1 MAESNATQ
9 VILTDDGLK
18 IIKAQS
24 TADSAADGFANLNDP
39 NLMSVIEKQSNV
51 SQFAG
56 LTSQYNVILQN
67 AKDDGIDTTAVTT
80 AYNNLNRFMADILAD
95 PDNASDVDRVTYKKY
110 QDAYNEELSN
120 LKIALQNN
128 TNNKF
133 TSAANATS
141 QAASV
146 ASQAFSQAQSA
157 VDYASSGIAVQYE
170 ATQKAQSAAS
180 EAVSKAEST
189 ASEFGKVSQKTDS
202 AFDNAMSAQNAA
214 SSAVATAHSTASE
227 FGNVS
232 QKADSAVA
240 SALNA
245 QSSASDAV
253 KQASSAA
260 ADSKDAKQIAG
271 AVSQSYKT
279 LTDESTMTIAELES
293 GLAVKLTKTDL
304 DGYATET
311 WAQNQINAT
320 ADGINA
326 TLSSVK
332 TTVDGQTT
340 SINDLKADSSSF
352 KSQFTTVNDTLGKQT
367 TDIGN
372 LQATSKELSSNFSS
386 LNADN
391 STNKSDISELKQ
403 TATEV
408 SSTLE
413 TVKTQVQNSAVGA
426 NLIVQSEFKNGYLD
440 PSTGGVLGS
449 TVDFHSDNYIATN
462 GATVFTFSSPD
473 YTFKGNGA
481 DDRIAMYDSDKNYLG
496 YQPLDS
502 PTQTLSLSN
511 VAYIRFSINSA
522 DEGNTTGNASD
533 WLSNHR
539 YKLEKG
545 SVATDYSVN
554 PEDTTS
560 VTAFSKL
567 SQTVD
572 GMKADISKKIE
583 QKDLNGYA
591 TEIWAQNQ
599 INATADGINAT
610 LSSVKTTVDGQT
622 TSINDLKADSSS
634 FKSQFTTVNDTL
646 GKQTTDIGNLQAT
659 SKELSSNFS
668 SLNADNST
676 NKSDISELKQ
686 TATEVSSTLETVKT
700 QVQNSAVGANLIVQ
714 SEFKNGYLDPS
725 TGGVLGSTVDFHSDN
740 YIATN
745 GATVFTFSSPDY
757 TFKGNGADD
766 RIAMYDSNKNYLGYQ
781 SLASPTQTLSNSNV
795 AYIRFCINSGDE
807 GNTTGNSSDWLANH
821 RYKLEKGSVATDY
834 SVNPADTATQSQ
846 ITQLSSDINLR
857 VKKDGLISQINLQA
871 KNTLISS
878 GGQLTLAGDT
888 VYFDTDKPVII
899 PSANIETVLVRK
911 QLQAA
916 DISANTFTT
925 NNGTFTVKQ
934 DGSITAKNMTL
945 TGGTLTSPTIN
956 ASTINGSTIN
966 GTTFHGGDIISNAN
980 NTTKYYPMT
989 ITPDGAYKSTYFDS
1003 TVGLQSSVESGA
1015 IIYKYRS
1022 MIGNGKYLAYDSVIN
1037 GQGLNLQSGYT
1048 SAKDT
1053 TFSNP
1058 VSTTTGYVIV
1068 NANDGITL
1076 HGDNQQI
1083 TFNGTS
1089 ADTTPK
1095 GIIITPY
1102 GNINPNGTQNIWY
1115 VGNNMN
1121 MKTASFGMD
1130 GSGTYNIQFNR
1141 SLDIGNFNINTY
1153 HTITST
1159 DNGPIHFNRND
1170 GKSVDIYA
1178 ATVNYTSLV
1187 KSSLLSLKKGVE
1199 KADTAYWAQLVNS
1212 IDLATYQYKSDD
1224 NMAHIRLSS
1233 IVDDVNDT
1241 KQWRLPDIFINRD
1254 ENGKLNGVDDSVLLN
1269 ATLATVQEQQKE
1281 IDQLNGHNMQLEA
1294 RLNKLEAKLNG

>member
-1 MAESNATQ
+1 
-9 VILTDDGLK
+9 
-18 IIKAQS
+18 
-24 TADSAADGFANLNDP
+24 
-39 NLMSVIEKQSNV
+39 MSVIEKQSNV

-481 DDRIAMYDSDKNYLG
+481 DDRIAMYDS
-496 YQPLDS
+496 
-502 PTQTLSLSN
+502 
-511 VAYIRFSINSA
+511 
-522 DEGNTTGNASD
+522 
-533 WLSNHR
+533 
-539 YKLEKG
+539 
-545 SVATDYSVN
+545 
-554 PEDTTS
+554 
-560 VTAFSKL
+560 
-567 SQTVD
+567 
-572 GMKADISKKIE
+572 
-583 QKDLNGYA
+583 
-591 TEIWAQNQ
+591 
-599 INATADGINAT
+599 
-610 LSSVKTTVDGQT
+610 
-622 TSINDLKADSSS
+622 
-634 FKSQFTTVNDTL
+634 
-646 GKQTTDIGNLQAT
+646 
-659 SKELSSNFS
+659 
-668 SLNADNST
+668 
-676 NKSDISELKQ
+676 
-686 TATEVSSTLETVKT
+686 
-700 QVQNSAVGANLIVQ
+700 
-714 SEFKNGYLDPS
+714 
-725 TGGVLGSTVDFHSDN
+725 
-740 YIATN
+740 
-745 GATVFTFSSPDY
+745 
-757 TFKGNGADD
+757 
-766 RIAMYDSNKNYLGYQ
+766 NKNYLGYQ

-945 TGGTLTSPTIN
+945 TGCTLTSPTIN